1 MVNGGRGAAA
11 PELETRFEPLV
22 VADPAPTASP
32 PAAVTASLCL
42 GCVALLMLGVQPAV
56 LGALLSVH
64 RLTVG
69 QLTQAAAVEM
79 LTLGVVSGGMAALLQ
94 HRRLRLWGAAGC
106 LGLGLANLA
115 CLAASGEAF
124 VLCRGIA
131 GACGGVLV
139 WITVGIITR
148 HPAAVRLT
156 ALFVGAQSV
165 SQAALAAAL
174 PFLASPLGA
183 NGGLVALGALAIL
196 CAPLLTALPR
206 DLPDLAKP
214 EPGRGALPLPGL
226 LGLVAAFL
234 LMAGIVGVW
243 VFADELAHMDGASPA
258 LASAAIAASLAM
270 QVGGAVFMVAVGP
283 KMPPGRSY
291 IAVAAGYLVVV
302 AVIAWARGGGAFMAA
317 ALLLGFLWN
326 VGLSLSTPLLIQVDP
341 TRRAA
346 MLTAGAQLLGGSAGP
361 MLTGLFASETNVGP
375 VLPAAAVLFA
385 GTMVFTALAILPR
398 RAAGC

>member
-1 MVNGGRGAAA
+1 MNGGRGAVA

-22 VADPAPTASP
+22 IADPAPTASP
-32 PAAVTASLCL
+32 PAAVVASLCL

-56 LGALLSVH
+56 LGALLAVH

-69 QLTQAAAVEM
+69 QLTQAATVEM
-79 LTLGVVSGGMAALLQ
+79 LSLGVVSGVMAGVLQ

-106 LGLGLANLA
+106 LGLALANLA
-115 CLAASGEAF
+115 CLDASGEAF
-124 VLCRGIA
+124 VLCRGLA
-131 GACGGVLV
+131 GASGGMLV
-139 WITVGIITR
+139 WIAVGIITR
-148 HPAAVRLT
+148 HPAAARLT

-183 NGGLVALGALAIL
+183 NGGLVALGGFAVL
-196 CAPLLTALPR
+196 CAPLLLTIPR
-206 DLPDLAKP
+206 DLPNLPKP
-214 EPGRGALPLPGL
+214 ESGRGGLDLPGVF
-226 LGLVAAFL
+226 GLTAAFL

-243 VFADELAHMDGASPA
+243 VFADELAHMDGASPG

-270 QVGGAVFMVAVGP
+270 QVGGAVFMIALGP
-283 KMPPGRSY
+283 KAPPGRSY

-302 AVIAWARGGGAFMAA
+302 AMMAWAHGGAAFMAA

-361 MLTGLFASETNVGP
+361 ILTGFFASETNVAP

-385 GTMVFTALAILPR
+385 ATMLFTALAIVPR
-398 RAAGC
+398 RARAG

>member
-1 MVNGGRGAAA
+1 MNGGHGAVA

-22 VADPAPTASP
+22 VADPAPRASP
-32 PAAVTASLCL
+32 PAVVASALCL

-56 LGALLSVH
+56 LGALLSAH

-69 QLTQAAAVEM
+69 QLTQAATVEM
-79 LTLGVVSGGMAALLQ
+79 LALGVVSGGMAAMLQ

-106 LGLGLANLA
+106 LGLCLANA
-115 CLAASGEAF
+115 ASLAASGEAF
-124 VLCRGIA
+124 VLCRGVA

-139 WITVGIITR
+139 WMVVGVITR
-148 HPAAVRLT
+148 DRAAVRLT

-183 NGGLVALGALAIL
+183 NGGLVALGAFAAL
-196 CAPLLTALPR
+196 CAPLLLAIPA
-206 DLPDLAKP
+206 DLPDLPRP
-214 EPGRGALPLPGL
+214 EHGHGALSLPGV

-243 VFADELAHMDGASPA
+243 VFADELARLDGASPA
-258 LASAAIAASLAM
+258 LASVAIAASLAM
-270 QVGGAVFMVAVGP
+270 QVGGAVFMVVVGP
-283 KMPPGRSY
+283 KAPPGRSY

-302 AVIAWARGGGAFMAA
+302 AVIAFAHGGAAFMTA

-361 MLTGLFASETNVGP
+361 MLTGLFASEANVAP
-375 VLPAAAVLFA
+375 VLPTAAALFA
-385 GTMVFTALAILPR
+385 GTMVFTALAIVPR
-398 RAAGC
+398 RSRGG